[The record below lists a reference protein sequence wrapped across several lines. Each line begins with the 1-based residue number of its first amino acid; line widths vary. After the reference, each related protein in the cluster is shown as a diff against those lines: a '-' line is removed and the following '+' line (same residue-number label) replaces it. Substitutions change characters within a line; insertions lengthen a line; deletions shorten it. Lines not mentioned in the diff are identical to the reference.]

1 MSNLINDLILEQANE
16 FVENEWCIISRQD
29 LQDHCKEYVFNYCI
43 EHEGVVTDTVMFR
56 GMIEYLSSQSSDTIS
71 SKDIDEMAKESIC

>member
-1 MSNLINDLILEQANE
+1 MSNVINDLILEQANE
-16 FVENEWCIISRQD
+16 FVEKEWCLITRQD
-29 LQDHCKEYVFNYCI
+29 LQDDCKDYMFNYCV

-71 SKDIDEMAKESIC
+71 SKDVDEMAKESIC

>member
-1 MSNLINDLILEQANE
+1 MSNVINDLILEQANE
-16 FVENEWCIISRQD
+16 FVENEWRIISRQD
-29 LQDHCKEYVFNYCI
+29 LQDDCKDYVFNYCI

-71 SKDIDEMAKESIC
+71 SKNIDEMAKESIC

>member
-29 LQDHCKEYVFNYCI
+29 LQDDCKDYVFNYCI

-56 GMIEYLSSQSSDTIS
+56 GMIEYFQVSLLIQYHLKI
-71 SKDIDEMAKESIC
+71 